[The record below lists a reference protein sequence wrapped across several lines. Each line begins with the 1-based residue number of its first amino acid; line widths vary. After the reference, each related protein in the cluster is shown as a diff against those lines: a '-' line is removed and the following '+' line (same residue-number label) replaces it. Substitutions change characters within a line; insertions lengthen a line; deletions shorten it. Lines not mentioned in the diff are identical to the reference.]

1 MHLGLIDPTNWK
13 KKMRHSS
20 PGEGEHTHFLPLLYC
35 HEGWHTQRI
44 EPLCPIPL
52 ELRTPCIF
60 HPANTS
66 QNIIPVFSQNLCVR
80 THILVDAVRNL
91 VLLINVTIFHASL
104 ITQSHAFLESNI
116 HISPNHEFLVV
127 MYTGL
132 IWYIHWQQGI
142 LRWCKGYEEVV
153 MTWAVV
159 GMQLK

>member
-1 MHLGLIDPTNWK
+1 
-13 KKMRHSS
+13 MRQSS

-66 QNIIPVFSQNLCVR
+66 QNIIPVLSQNLCVC
-80 THILVDAVRNL
+80 THILVDAVSNL
-91 VLLINVTIFHASL
+91 VLLINVTIFQPSL

-116 HISPNHEFLVV
+116 HVSPNHEFLVV

-132 IWYIHWQQGI
+132 I
-142 LRWCKGYEEVV
+142 
-153 MTWAVV
+153 
-159 GMQLK
+159 